1 MAAEPRFRRDSAY
14 LLNTLSLEHSKETD
28 VKHRG
33 IPVGSES
40 AYTAGIRQT
49 INEVSQM
56 RSAKVEIKE
65 V

>member
-1 MAAEPRFRRDSAY
+1 MEIYRLDLLSY
-14 LLNTLSLEHSKETD
+14 LHVALEHSKETD